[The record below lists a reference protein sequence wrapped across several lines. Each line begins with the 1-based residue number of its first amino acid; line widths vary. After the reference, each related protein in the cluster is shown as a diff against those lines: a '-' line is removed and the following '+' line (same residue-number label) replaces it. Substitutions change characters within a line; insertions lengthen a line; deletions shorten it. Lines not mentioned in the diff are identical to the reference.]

1 MITITSERYSVM
13 QEKLLQSLKDF
24 DYRFKRYQINY
35 SITIGYCLEDVNLS
49 VLSDYIRGD
58 DRFIVLDHH
67 AYAIV
72 FNYSNVESGIQAT
85 NNLLNNFHTTFA
97 SVPLFGA
104 VVTASNYD
112 SVTQMVP
119 ELLNLLQRSIEQD
132 SPLQFIPNEK
142 SHAS

>member
-1 MITITSERYSVM
+1 MVTITSERYSVM

-35 SITIGYCLEDVNLS
+35 SITIGYCSEDVNLS
-49 VLSDYIRGD
+49 VLSDYVRGD

-67 AYAIV
+67 TYAIV

-85 NNLLNNFHTTFA
+85 NNLLNHFHRTFLSA
-97 SVPLFGA
+97 LLFGA

-112 SVTQMVP
+112 NVTQMVP
-119 ELLNLLQRSIEQD
+119 ELLNLLQRSIEQNR
-132 SPLQFIPNEK
+132 PIQFIPNEK